1 MLQNYLARSHKY
13 IKYRDSVMKKRTKSL
28 LEEINN
34 MVHDRDKHLIIESKA
49 DHIIASAINLV
60 QLINESYEGEEA
72 ADLTKRLYNSIK
84 THDPRKFKRGIFR
97 IKNENK

>member
-1 MLQNYLARSHKY
+1 
-13 IKYRDSVMKKRTKSL
+13 MKKRTKSL

-60 QLINESYEGEEA
+60 
-72 ADLTKRLYNSIK
+72 
-84 THDPRKFKRGIFR
+84 FKLGTDNGSSRAC
-97 IKNENK
+97 

>member
-1 MLQNYLARSHKY
+1 
-13 IKYRDSVMKKRTKSL
+13 MKKHTKSL
-28 LEEINN
+28 LEEINS
-34 MVHDRDKHLIIESKA
+34 MVHVRDKHLIIESKA

-84 THDPRKFKRGIFR
+84 THDPRKFKRGIHRLKF
-97 IKNENK
+97 NESKRSS